1 MSLIDILVSELKRNS
16 IQHKVTNDNLVTGS
30 HGEIEFEI
38 KEYAG
43 LKVKLSFE
51 GEVFKNVWLDYD
63 CVNRCIKLN
72 EMNK

>member
-1 MSLIDILVSELKRNS
+1 MSLIDTLVSELKRNS
-16 IQHKVTNDNLVTGS
+16 IQHEVTNDNLVTGS

-38 KEYAG
+38 KECAG

-51 GEVFKNVWLDYD
+51 GEVFKNMWLDYN
-63 CVNRCIKLN
+63 CVNHCIKLI

>member
-16 IQHKVTNDNLVTGS
+16 IQYEVTNDNLVAGS

-51 GEVFKNVWLDYD
+51 GEVFKNLWLDYD
-63 CVNRCIKLN
+63 CVNRCIKLI

>member
-1 MSLIDILVSELKRNS
+1 MSLIDILTTELQKHS
-16 IQHKVTNDNLVTGS
+16 IQYEVTNDNLVTGS

-43 LKVKLSFE
+43 LKVKLRFE
-51 GEVFKNVWLDYD
+51 GEVFKNMWLDYD
-63 CVNRCIKLN
+63 CVNRCIKLI

>member
-1 MSLIDILVSELKRNS
+1 MSLIDTLTMELQKHS
-16 IQHKVTNDNLVTGS
+16 IQHEVTNDNLVTGS

-51 GEVFKNVWLDYD
+51 GEVFKNMWLDYD
-63 CVNRCIKLN
+63 CVNRCIKLI

>member
-1 MSLIDILVSELKRNS
+1 MIDTLVLELQKNS
-16 IQHKVTNDNLVTGS
+16 IQHEVTKDNLVVGT
-30 HGEIEFEI
+30 HGEIEFEV

-51 GEVFKNVWLDYD
+51 GEVFKNMWFDYD
-63 CVNRCIKLN
+63 CVNRCINLI